1 MGYETRYN
9 LELSDNSLKDEVV
22 DALRELEV
30 INYALDSN
38 LELYDS
44 VKWYRHKEDMKKISI
59 QFPDVLFTLT
69 GQGEEGE
76 DIWVMYFK
84 GGKGQRE
91 KAIIT
96 LPEFD
101 ESKLK

>member
-1 MGYETRYN
+1 MGYYTQYN
-9 LELSDNSLKDEVV
+9 LELSDESLKDEVA

-38 LELYDS
+38 LESYDS
-44 VKWYRHKEDMKKISI
+44 VKWYNYGEDMKNISL

-69 GQGEEGE
+69 GLGEESE
-76 DIWVMYFK
+76 DIWVAYFK
-84 GGKGQRE
+84 GGKYQYE
-91 KAIIT
+91 KAVIT